1 MIQNEKTRVWVN
13 RVFAFIVGGLLL
25 FLIMNFSVAEKLR
38 KELDESRYE
47 AGRLLSEAK
56 ANIEN
61 KKYDRAKES
70 LNMLTEKHPG
80 SNEAVEGKKLYTG
93 IETAIQTDQK
103 MQTARDLKWG
113 EAAGGV
119 RKDWE
124 AKTAADMRDKIAKEK
139 DQLEKDM
146 NKILAE
152 EWEKNK
158 DKIREE
164 WEKLHGEA

>member
-1 MIQNEKTRVWVN
+1 MIKNEKTRVWVN
-13 RVFAFIVGGLLL
+13 RIFAFVVGGLLL
-25 FLIMNFSVAEKLR
+25 FLIMNFAVAGKLR
-38 KELDESRYE
+38 KELDESKYE
-47 AGRLLSEAK
+47 AGRLLNDAK

-80 SNEAVEGKKLYTG
+80 SNEAVEGNKLYNV
-93 IETAIQTDQK
+93 IETAVQTEQK
-103 MQTARDLKWG
+103 MQAELDSKWG
-113 EAAGGV
+113 EAEGGV
-119 RKDWE
+119 RKEWE
-124 AKTAADMRDKIAKEK
+124 TKTAAEMRDKIAKER

-164 WEKLHGEA
+164 WEKIQG